1 MTRLDAAQPKP
12 ARGIVQSTLR
22 PEGLRHER
30 VAPAPDLASF
40 IEHFWAVW
48 WNRDL
53 AGPFVAQTLPHPS
66 VHVTIEARAHEVGGV
81 HSHRFVRTLTGH
93 GRVFGVKF
101 RPGMFEGFLGGSVKR
116 LANRTVGLRE
126 VFGPQA
132 VSWGRQVQAAP
143 TMNGCVELAETF
155 FRKRLPALDP
165 LAVQVRDV
173 IEHVAF
179 DRELVRVDQ
188 VAAWAK
194 LPIRTLQRRFAHYAG
209 VSVKWV
215 LARYRLHEAMERLA
229 QHPRLNLANLA
240 LELGYTDQAHF
251 ARDFKAVVGTTP
263 SAYATSTQKTAG
275 L

>member
-1 MTRLDAAQPKP
+1 MTRQVPKP
-12 ARGIVQSTLR
+12 ARGIVHPTLR

-30 VAPAPDLASF
+30 VVPAPDLADF

-48 WNRDL
+48 WNRDD
-53 AGPFVAQTLPHPS
+53 AEPFVAQTLPHPS
-66 VHVTIEARAHEVGGV
+66 VHVTIEAQAHEVGGV
-81 HSHRFVRTLTGH
+81 HSHRFVRTLTGR

-126 VFGPQA
+126 VFGPRG
-132 VSWGRQVQAAP
+132 VTWGRQLEAAP
-143 TMNGCVELAETF
+143 SMKACVELAEAF
-155 FRKRLPALDP
+155 FRKRLPGLDP

-173 IEHVAF
+173 IEHLAL
-179 DRELVRVDQ
+179 DRELVRVEQ

-194 LPIRTLQRRFAHYAG
+194 LPLRTLQRRFAHYAG

-229 QHPRLNLANLA
+229 KQPRLNQAELA

-251 ARDFKAVVGTTP
+251 ARDFKAVVGSAP
-263 SAYATSTQKTAG
+263 GAYAQKTAG